1 MTLSS
6 HPCSAGPL
14 TVRLA
19 LTGMHC
25 GSCAAL
31 IEEILSDQPGV
42 TDAAVRF
49 EAAEA
54 RVTFDPAKVAIDD
67 LCASVE
73 DAGYGASLVK
83 GPSAT

>member
-1 MTLSS
+1 MTLPSDR
-6 HPCSAGPL
+6 HPGPA

-31 IEEILSDQPGV
+31 IENILSDQPGV
-42 TDAAVRF
+42 TGAVVGF

-54 RVTFDPAKVAIDD
+54 RVTFDPAKVTVND
-67 LCASVE
+67 LCSSVAG
-73 DAGYGASLVK
+73 AGYVATLVE
-83 GPSAT
+83 GPTAD

>member
-1 MTLSS
+1 
-6 HPCSAGPL
+6 
-14 TVRLA
+14 
-19 LTGMHC
+19 MHC

-31 IEEILSDQPGV
+31 IEEILRDQAGV

-54 RVTFDPAKVAIDD
+54 RVTFDPAKVTIDD

>member
-6 HPCSAGPL
+6 DDRPGLA
-14 TVRLA
+14 TVRIA

-31 IEEILSDQPGV
+31 IEDILSDQPGV
-42 TDAAVRF
+42 AAAVVGF

-54 RVTFDPAKVAIDD
+54 LVTFDPAKVAVND
-67 LCASVE
+67 LCTPVA
-73 DAGYGASLVK
+73 DAGYGASPVE
-83 GPSAT
+83 GPTTN